1 MPSTQS
7 SHMELLSLGLGCLEG
22 RGLHAPKDT
31 LLRAVQ
37 ARPAFLP
44 QGTTKDPPNSHTQI
58 YTQ

>member
-1 MPSTQS
+1 
-7 SHMELLSLGLGCLEG
+7 MELLSLGLGCLEG